1 MRYNAAKAAV
11 IAPILAIGL
20 TGCVPE
26 EVTASSTGSPASGW
40 SSSTTPARPAAAP
53 PTTADFVVGVIV
65 TEQKCF
71 GSAGCN
77 FNYTINPQYISTK
90 PLPEKTTVV
99 YTVTG
104 GDQDQVGNFTIDSN
118 RTATFDRE
126 TSISGTGL
134 RRLAGHC
141 HASHSGSV
149 RVPQLVARTER
160 ELYVRLGRQTLI
172 TAVGTTATAHRKT
185 HVGPRLYPE
194 PRVRSQR
201 CRNVRL

>member
-1 MRYNAAKAAV
+1 MKYNATKAAV

-40 SSSTTPARPAAAP
+40 SSSTTPARPVAAP

-77 FNYTINPQYISTK
+77 FNYTINPRYVSTK

-118 RTATFDRE
+118 GTATFDRE
-126 TSISGTGL
+126 TSISGQEYADLQAT
-134 RRLAGHC
+134 
-141 HASHSGSV
+141 V
-149 RVPQLVARTER
+149 TQVIP
-160 ELYVRLGRQTLI
+160 GR
-172 TAVGTTATAHRKT
+172 
-185 HVGPRLYPE
+185 
-194 PRVRSQR
+194 
-201 CRNVRL
+201 